1 MANDLIIALRRKRM
15 ADQAGGDSPAGGPDA
30 PGDMPGKGGDMAKYW
45 AMMQDMNGKLDHLI
59 SLLGD
64 EESKEQGPG
73 GAPAAPGSANSGAG
87 AY

>member
-15 ADQAGGDSPAGGPDA
+15 ADQAGGDSPASGDA

-59 SLLGD
+59 SLLSD

-73 GAPAAPGSANSGAG
+73 GAPAAPGSATPGAG

>member
-15 ADQAGGDSPAGGPDA
+15 ADQAGGDSPAGADA

-64 EESKEQGPG
+64 EESKEQGPAG
-73 GAPAAPGSANSGAG
+73 GAPAAPGSATPGAG